1 MRLHQSFGGANA
13 KGTHEIR
20 ESENVKSEK
29 AGEQPLSGT
38 KDCP

>member
-20 ESENVKSEK
+20 ESENVNLRKRASNR
-29 AGEQPLSGT
+29 
-38 KDCP
+38 